1 MAAPVIATPGIR
13 PYLHFSRSTILVKIP
28 FYEIFH
34 HFGIFRIGYE
44 YIEQAGLANGKQYTG
59 GLKRLFL
66 SGCTGIPENITAVQG
81 FDVNRYLAGFNL
93 TTSNAHISI
102 ETY

>member
-1 MAAPVIATPGIR
+1 MLIR
-13 PYLHFSRSTILVKIP
+13 F
-28 FYEIFH
+28 
-34 HFGIFRIGYE
+34 
-44 YIEQAGLANGKQYTG
+44 
-59 GLKRLFL
+59 
-66 SGCTGIPENITAVQG
+66 